1 MRLGSGLIVAACVL
15 VAGVGI
21 PRDKPKKDLDLLQ
34 GAWVIVGKEFMGK
47 SATKEELKKLGG
59 EMVIKSALVTQ
70 WADVAGDKY
79 VVSTAT
85 SKLNPKARPKRI
97 DLTYTDE
104 NFKGEKSLA
113 IYELK
118 GDTLRVCY
126 SMGNADRPTE
136 FAGKVDGKAL
146 LVTYKRVKK

>member
-15 VAGVGI
+15 IAGVGI
-21 PRDKPKKDLDLLQ
+21 PREKPKKDLDLLQ

-47 SATKEELKKLGG
+47 RANKEELKKLGG
-59 EMVIKSALVTQ
+59 EMVIKGALLTQ
-70 WADVAGDKY
+70 WADDAGDKY

-85 SKLNPKARPKRI
+85 WKLNPKAKPKRI
-97 DLTYTDE
+97 DLTYTDD
-104 NFKGEKSLA
+104 NYKGEKTLA

-118 GDTLRVCY
+118 GNTLRVCY